1 MDTTV
6 IIVSYKSAH
15 LIEKN
20 IKKFDKE
27 TEIIIVENSN
37 NSNLKKDIENNFKN
51 VKVILNRNSGFGQA
65 ANLGANLVKTKYIF
79 FCSPDNYVEKN
90 AINEL
95 ENISSNLNENFGI
108 LVLKDQHKYS
118 PEMEKIKKPRGISC
132 FFVKKKIFLS
142 LDGFDENFF
151 LYYEDTDL
159 VKRFMNYNHDVYQVP
174 VKYSNFLGSHDKKF
188 NYTIEINRNWHYMW
202 SKFYFRKKHFGYPY
216 GLITTL
222 PYFIRS
228 IIKILIHFKKP
239 EKKARYFARMS
250 GLYNSYLLRKSWF
263 RPKIDNQ

>member
-27 TEIIIVENSN
+27 TKIIIVENSN
-37 NSNLKKDIENNFKN
+37 NNNFKKDIENNFKN

-95 ENISSNLNENFGI
+95 EI
-108 LVLKDQHKYS
+108 
-118 PEMEKIKKPRGISC
+118 
-132 FFVKKKIFLS
+132 
-142 LDGFDENFF
+142 
-151 LYYEDTDL
+151 
-159 VKRFMNYNHDVYQVP
+159 
-174 VKYSNFLGSHDKKF
+174 
-188 NYTIEINRNWHYMW
+188 
-202 SKFYFRKKHFGYPY
+202 
-216 GLITTL
+216 
-222 PYFIRS
+222 
-228 IIKILIHFKKP
+228 
-239 EKKARYFARMS
+239 
-250 GLYNSYLLRKSWF
+250 
-263 RPKIDNQ
+263 

>member
-27 TEIIIVENSN
+27 TKIIIVENSN

-95 ENISSNLNENFGI
+95 ENISSNLKENFGI
-108 LVLKDQHKYS
+108 LVLKDQHRYS
-118 PEMEKIKKPRGISC
+118 PGMEKVKKPCGISC

-151 LYYEDTDL
+151 LYFEDTDL
-159 VKRFMNYNHDVYQVP
+159 VKRFLNYNHDVYKVP
-174 VKYSNFLGSHDKKF
+174 VKYSNFLGSHHKKF
-188 NYTIEINRNWHYMW
+188 NYTIDINRNWHFMW
-202 SKFYFRKKHFGYPY
+202 SKFYFKKKHFGYSY

-228 IIKILIHFKKP
+228 FLKILINFKKP
-239 EKKARYFARMS
+239 EKRQDI
-250 GLYNSYLLRKSWF
+250 L
-263 RPKIDNQ
+263 QE